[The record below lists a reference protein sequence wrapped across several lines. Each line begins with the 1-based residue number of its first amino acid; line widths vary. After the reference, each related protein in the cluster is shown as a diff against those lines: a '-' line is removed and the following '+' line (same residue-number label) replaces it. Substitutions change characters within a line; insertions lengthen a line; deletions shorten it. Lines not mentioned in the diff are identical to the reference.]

1 MIILCFFQNN
11 EYYFWL
17 SLARTD
23 SLNLQRDMKA
33 NKLFLLAS
41 LLLSGSMIPI
51 TAQNK
56 KEKKQQ
62 REQAVREAVDAKAY
76 KINVDRV
83 MPMKGGSKHL
93 TSDYSLE
100 IRNDSVYS
108 YLPYFGVAYN
118 VPYGGGK
125 GLNFSAPLSEYT
137 STYSKK
143 GNAKITL
150 KVRNEEDNYLYNITI
165 YPNGSSN
172 IQVTPTNRQSI
183 SFSGEID
190 LKKKE

>member
-1 MIILCFFQNN
+1 
-11 EYYFWL
+11 
-17 SLARTD
+17 
-23 SLNLQRDMKA
+23 MKA

-93 TSDYSLE
+93 TPIILE
-100 IRNDSVYS
+100 KEERIRSIAIC
-108 YLPYFGVAYN
+108 LI
-118 VPYGGGK
+118 
-125 GLNFSAPLSEYT
+125 SEWRRT
-137 STYSKK
+137 FLTEVEKH
-143 GNAKITL
+143 
-150 KVRNEEDNYLYNITI
+150 
-165 YPNGSSN
+165 
-172 IQVTPTNRQSI
+172 
-183 SFSGEID
+183 
-190 LKKKE
+190 

>member
-1 MIILCFFQNN
+1 
-11 EYYFWL
+11 
-17 SLARTD
+17 
-23 SLNLQRDMKA
+23 MKA
-33 NKLFLLAS
+33 NKLFLLAG
-41 LLLSGSMIPI
+41 LLLSGSIIPI

-108 YLPYFGVAYN
+108 YLLVGLLRLDGERQRIAQEIGYLLHFGQRIVVRQDNGVLLA
-118 VPYGGGK
+118 
-125 GLNFSAPLSEYT
+125 FEPLDFRFEF
-137 STYSKK
+137 
-143 GNAKITL
+143 
-150 KVRNEEDNYLYNITI
+150 R
-165 YPNGSSN
+165 
-172 IQVTPTNRQSI
+172 
-183 SFSGEID
+183 
-190 LKKKE
+190 

>member
-1 MIILCFFQNN
+1 
-11 EYYFWL
+11 
-17 SLARTD
+17 
-23 SLNLQRDMKA
+23 MKA

-137 STYSKK
+137 PHKQ
-143 GNAKITL
+143 
-150 KVRNEEDNYLYNITI
+150 TI
-165 YPNGSSN
+165 YFFLRRNGS
-172 IQVTPTNRQSI
+172 
-183 SFSGEID
+183 
-190 LKKKE
+190 KEERMNHK

>member
-1 MIILCFFQNN
+1 
-11 EYYFWL
+11 
-17 SLARTD
+17 
-23 SLNLQRDMKA
+23 
-33 NKLFLLAS
+33 
-41 LLLSGSMIPI
+41 
-51 TAQNK
+51 
-56 KEKKQQ
+56 
-62 REQAVREAVDAKAY
+62 
-76 KINVDRV
+76 

-143 GNAKITL
+143 REML
-150 KVRNEEDNYLYNITI
+150 K
-165 YPNGSSN
+165 SH
-172 IQVTPTNRQSI
+172 
-183 SFSGEID
+183 
-190 LKKKE
+190 

>member
-1 MIILCFFQNN
+1 
-11 EYYFWL
+11 
-17 SLARTD
+17 
-23 SLNLQRDMKA
+23 MKA

-41 LLLSGSMIPI
+41 FFLSSSLTPI
-51 TAQNK
+51 AAQSK

-62 REQAVREAVDAKAY
+62 TEQAVREAVDAKTY

-137 STYSKK
+137 SAYNKK
-143 GNAKITL
+143 GNAT
-150 KVRNEEDNYLYNITI
+150 
-165 YPNGSSN
+165 
-172 IQVTPTNRQSI
+172 SI
-183 SFSGEID
+183 SRR
-190 LKKKE
+190 

>member
-1 MIILCFFQNN
+1 
-11 EYYFWL
+11 
-17 SLARTD
+17 
-23 SLNLQRDMKA
+23 
-33 NKLFLLAS
+33 
-41 LLLSGSMIPI
+41 
-51 TAQNK
+51 
-56 KEKKQQ
+56 
-62 REQAVREAVDAKAY
+62 
-76 KINVDRV
+76 
-83 MPMKGGSKHL
+83 MKGGSKHL

-137 STYSKK
+137 SAYNKK

-150 KVRNEEDNYLYNITI
+150 EVRNEEDNYLYNITI

-183 SFSGEID
+183 SFSGEMD

>member
-1 MIILCFFQNN
+1 
-11 EYYFWL
+11 
-17 SLARTD
+17 
-23 SLNLQRDMKA
+23 MKA

-165 YPNGSSN
+165 YPNGTA
-172 IQVTPTNRQSI
+172 VTYRSPPQTDNLFLSP
-183 SFSGEID
+183 E
-190 LKKKE
+190 K